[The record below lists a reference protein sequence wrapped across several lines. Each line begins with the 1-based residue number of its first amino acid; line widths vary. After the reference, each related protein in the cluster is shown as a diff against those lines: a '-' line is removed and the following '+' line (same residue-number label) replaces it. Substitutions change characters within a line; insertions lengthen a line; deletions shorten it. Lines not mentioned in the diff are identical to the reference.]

1 MGKIVKIVSGL
12 CLMALYG
19 CGYTFQGSGSD
30 LPPDVKRIAIPFAEN
45 DSTEPGLSTVVTEAL
60 RDQFDK
66 YGVITVVDENENP
79 DAVLTVKIL
88 AVQRQTGTVTSTTQS
103 ALQLD
108 TVLTMS
114 AELKRPNNQLLW
126 QNPKLKISKSV
137 SADKSS
143 VVTSSADF
151 ASGSLSASDL
161 QKLGDREV
169 FRGQEQTALEDLA
182 DQAATQIYADAV
194 TPDF

>member
-1 MGKIVKIVSGL
+1 MRILSRITAGI
-12 CLMALYG
+12 CLLALSG

-30 LPPDVKRIAIPFAEN
+30 LPPDIKRIAIPFAEN

-66 YGVITVVDENENP
+66 YGVITVVDEDDNP
-79 DAVLTVKIL
+79 DAIL
-88 AVQRQTGTVTSTTQS
+88 AVKVLGVQRQTGTVTSATQS
-103 ALQLD
+103 ALQMD

-126 QNPKLKISKSV
+126 HNPKLKISKSV
-137 SADKSS
+137 SADKGS

-169 FRGQEQTALEDLA
+169 FRGQEQVALEDLA
-182 DQAATQIYADAV
+182 EHAATHIYDVAV

>member
-1 MGKIVKIVSGL
+1 MRLISKLLAAALLLTL
-12 CLMALYG
+12 CS
-19 CGYTFQGSGSD
+19 CGYTFQGGGSD
-30 LPPDVKRIAIPFAEN
+30 LPPDIKRIAIPFAQN

-79 DAVLTVKIL
+79 DAILTVKIL
-88 AVQRQTGTVTSTTQS
+88 SVQRQTGTITATTQS

-108 TVLTMS
+108 TVLTLS

-126 QNPKLKISKSV
+126 HNPKLKISKSV

-143 VVTSSADF
+143 VVTSSAAF
-151 ASGSLSASDL
+151 ASGSLGASDL
-161 QKLGDREV
+161 AKLNDNEV
-169 FRGQEQTALEDLA
+169 LRGQQQTALEDLA
-182 DQAATQIYADAV
+182 DQAASKIYDDAV